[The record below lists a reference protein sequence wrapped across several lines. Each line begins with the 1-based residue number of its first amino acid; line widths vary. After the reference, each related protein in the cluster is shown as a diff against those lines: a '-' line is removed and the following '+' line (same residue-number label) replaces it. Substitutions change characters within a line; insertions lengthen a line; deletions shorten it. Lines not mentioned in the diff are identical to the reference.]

1 MKTHHTSLYDNDK
14 NQPTAPVL
22 RQELVTWVETD
33 FGLVKTTMTR
43 TFADDGHS
51 DTYTSQPLVLNK
63 PVTRV

>member
-1 MKTHHTSLYDNDK
+1 MKTHHTSLYNDK
-14 NQPTAPVL
+14 NNQPTVPVL

-63 PVTRV
+63 SVKQV

>member
-1 MKTHHTSLYDNDK
+1 MNTHHTSLYDDDI
-14 NQPTAPVL
+14 NQLTAPVL
-22 RQELVTWVETD
+22 RQELITWVETD

-63 PVTRV
+63 SVKQV

>member
-1 MKTHHTSLYDNDK
+1 MKTHYTSLYNDDN
-14 NQPTAPVL
+14 NPPTAPVL
-22 RQELVTWVETD
+22 RQELITWVKTD